1 MTSCSLN
8 LSQGKHLRDLKPPHG
23 WRVADEYDAKLD
35 IEQIKDMYHPQE
47 ASGNYDWLTS
57 DSSVVQVTF
66 KRKQWVRTSPGSAIR
81 NLKVVTSKHKMMNY
95 GPAKLMKQQFIQ
107 EDGTINRSLT
117 SQEEVQYVLLVKY
130 LHCDALFNQLS
141 VGVSGTSGTHGTS
154 DLSYTGMKP
163 A

>member
-1 MTSCSLN
+1 MSRSLHV
-8 LSQGKHLRDLKPPHG
+8 SQGKHLRDLKPPHG
-23 WRVADEYDAKLD
+23 WRIADQYDAKLD
-35 IEQIKDMYHPQE
+35 IEQIKDMYFPQE
-47 ASGNYDWLTS
+47 VSRNYDRLTS
-57 DSSVVQVTF
+57 DSNVVQVTF

-107 EDGTINRSLT
+107 DDGTIKDSLT
-117 SQEEVQYVLLVKY
+117 SHEEVKYVLLVKY
-130 LHCDALFNQLS
+130 LHCDALFKQLS
-141 VGVSGTSGTHGTS
+141 VGLSGISGTHGTS